1 MSFWPIHPTLDRLT
15 QYRRLVKPFDG
26 NASDASWL
34 GSSDHSA
41 YCSTPKPDYEC
52 HGHHPWDLTVFQ
64 TDHYDAVS
72 GRFVRRFATNAEIF
86 EYSNPSDYKLPYVYD
101 SFEWPHCEADGV
113 VFPKPRAQSS
123 SSS

>member
-1 MSFWPIHPTLDRLT
+1 MPQPAPTFAR
-15 QYRRLVKPFDG
+15 
-26 NASDASWL
+26 
-34 GSSDHSA
+34 SS
-41 YCSTPKPDYEC
+41 Y
-52 HGHHPWDLTVFQ
+52 
-64 TDHYDAVS
+64 YDAVS

-123 SSS
+123 SS